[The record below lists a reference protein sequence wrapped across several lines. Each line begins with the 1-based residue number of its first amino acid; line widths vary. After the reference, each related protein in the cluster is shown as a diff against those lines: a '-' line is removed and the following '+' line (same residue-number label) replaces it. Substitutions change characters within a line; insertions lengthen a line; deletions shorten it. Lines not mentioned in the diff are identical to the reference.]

1 MVTTPEDGV
10 VATDE
15 TVEKAKEEA
24 EKARKEEIA
33 KKLEAYGK
41 PEPDVFDAF
50 KYVVFLRARDT
61 TAYMKERF

>member
-1 MVTTPEDGV
+1 M

-50 KYVVFLRARDT
+50 KYVVYLRAKDT